1 MKRHINNP
9 YKLNWKM
16 YTLIGVVSVSVM
28 TFAVIHNNAT
38 GSTVSDNSCHE
49 RKRKGKQITV

>member
-38 GSTVSDNSCHE
+38 GSTPTLESRFEN
-49 RKRKGKQITV
+49 